1 MNAGDTAWVLVS
13 AGLVM
18 VMLPGLALFYGGLV
32 SSRTVLVMLQ
42 QNIFP
47 LGLISILWVLAGFS
61 LAFGPD
67 AGGGVIGNL
76 TAFGLH
82 GLAQG
87 TPGGMHVV
95 VPGLAIPGL
104 AFVVYMMMFAIITPA
119 LITGAT
125 ADRLKFAGYAVVI
138 GVWSLV
144 VYAPVAHWL
153 FSPSGWLAR
162 RGAEDWAG
170 GLVVHGSAGAAVL
183 ALLLVIGRRQR
194 WPNAATRPHSIPLV
208 VLGAGLLWFGWFGF
222 NGADGLRAD
231 NVAAQAVINTQVA
244 AAAAML
250 AWLLRERFT
259 DGHATV
265 LGAVTGAVAGLAAI
279 TPCAGF
285 VDTYAAIIIGWLAG
299 LICNLALRLKSL
311 LRLDDALDVIAVH
324 FVGGVLGTFLLG
336 FFGDKSINS
345 IGANGLFYGGG
356 GHLLGEQVLA
366 IVVVVAYS
374 FCLTWIIAVTVQKTI
389 GLRVLPADESDLDQV
404 QEALSAYAL
413 DRPASLRQAADQAV
427 RPLIPAV
434 PATGEMKLISALVD
448 HEDADELRRLLVE
461 AGAVQIV
468 LSEASLYTKAPHT
481 EMLRG
486 QRRVVEFE
494 PRLRLEVTAAPSDVP
509 RVVQA
514 IKRIAGV
521 GTYLQVIDAR
531 FPEAVDGSQTPR
543 ARELAG
549 SGRSELL
556 CVASGNSGDPHGRA
570 AGIGAPSTCRRTRFQ
585 NARTFALTG
594 SVSIPSTL

>member
-18 VMLPGLALFYGGLV
+18 VMLPGLAFFYGGQV
-32 SSRTVLVMLQ
+32 SSRNVLVMLQ
-42 QNIFP
+42 QNIVP
-47 LGLISILWVLAGFS
+47 LGLISVLWVLAGFS

-76 TAFGLH
+76 AAFGLRD
-82 GLAQG
+82 LAQG
-87 TPGGMHVV
+87 PPAGMHAV

-104 AFVVYMMMFAIITPA
+104 AFVAYMMMFAIITPA

-125 ADRLKFAGYAVVI
+125 ADRLRFAGYAVVI

-162 RGAEDWAG
+162 RGAQDWAG
-170 GLVVHGSAGAAVL
+170 GLVVHGSAGAAAL
-183 ALLLVIGRRQR
+183 ALLLVIGRRRR
-194 WPNAATRPHSIPLV
+194 WPDAATRPHSIPLV

-231 NVAAQAVINTQVA
+231 SVAAQAVINTQVA

-250 AWLLRERFT
+250 LWLLAERVT

-279 TPCAGF
+279 TPCAGY
-285 VDTYAAIIIGWLAG
+285 VDTYAALVIGGLAG
-299 LICNLALRLKSL
+299 LICHLALGLKL
-311 LRLDDALDVIAVH
+311 FLRLDDALDVIAVH
-324 FVGGVLGTFLLG
+324 LVGGVLGTFLLG
-336 FFGDKSINS
+336 FFGDKTVNP

-366 IVVVVAYS
+366 IVVVLAFS
-374 FCLTWIIAVTVQKTI
+374 FCLTWIIAVTVAKTI
-389 GLRVLPADESDLDQV
+389 GLRVSPADENDLDQV
-404 QEALSAYAL
+404 QEGLSAYAL
-413 DRPASLRQAADQAV
+413 GRPAGVLQAAGRAAC
-427 RPLIPAV
+427 PLTPAV
-434 PATGEMKLISALVD
+434 PATGAMKLITALVD
-448 HEDADELRRLLVE
+448 HEDADELRRLLLG
-461 AGAVQIV
+461 AGASQIV
-468 LSEASLYTKAPHT
+468 LSEASLFTQAPRT
-481 EMLRG
+481 EVFRG

-494 PRLRLEVTAAPSDVP
+494 PRLRLEVTAAESDVT

-514 IKRIAGV
+514 IQRIAGP

-531 FPEAVDGSQTPR
+531 LPQAIAGSQTPR
-543 ARELAG
+543 
-549 SGRSELL
+549 
-556 CVASGNSGDPHGRA
+556 
-570 AGIGAPSTCRRTRFQ
+570 T
-585 NARTFALTG
+585 
-594 SVSIPSTL
+594 

>member
-18 VMLPGLALFYGGLV
+18 VMVPGLALFYGGQV
-32 SSRTVLVMLQ
+32 SSRNVLVMLQ

-76 TAFGLH
+76 AAFGLRD
-82 GLAQG
+82 LAQG
-87 TPGGMHVV
+87 PPDGMHVV

-104 AFVVYMMMFAIITPA
+104 AFVAYMMMFAIITPA

-153 FSPSGWLAR
+153 FSPSGWLAK
-162 RGAEDWAG
+162 RGAQDWAG

-183 ALLLVIGRRQR
+183 ALLLVIGRRRR
-194 WPNAATRPHSIPLV
+194 WPDAATRPHSIPLV

-222 NGADGLRAD
+222 NGADGLRAND
-231 NVAAQAVINTQVA
+231 VAAQAVINTQIA

-250 AWLLRERFT
+250 VWLLTEYFT

-265 LGAVTGAVAGLAAI
+265 LGAVTGAVAGLATI
-279 TPCAGF
+279 TPCAGY
-285 VDTYAAIIIGWLAG
+285 VDTYAAIIIGGLAG
-299 LICNLALRLKSL
+299 LICHLALRLKL
-311 LRLDDALDVIAVH
+311 FFRLDDALDVIAVH
-324 FVGGVLGTFLLG
+324 LVGGVLGTFLLG
-336 FFGDKSINS
+336 FFGDKSVNA

-356 GHLLGEQVLA
+356 GHLLGEQLLA
-366 IVVVVAYS
+366 IVVVIAFS
-374 FCLTWIIAVTVQKTI
+374 FCLTWIIAVTVAKTI
-389 GLRVLPADESDLDQV
+389 GLRVLPADESHLDQV

-413 DRPASLRQAADQAV
+413 GRPAGVRQAADQAV
-427 RPLIPAV
+427 RPPTQAV

-448 HEDADELRRLLVE
+448 HEDADVLRCLLVE
-461 AGAVQIV
+461 SGAVQIV
-468 LSEASLYTKAPHT
+468 LSEASLYTKTPHT
-481 EMLRG
+481 EMFRG

-494 PRLRLEVTAAPSDVP
+494 PRLRLEVTAAESDVP

-514 IKRIAGV
+514 IQGIAGA

-531 FPEAVDGSQTPR
+531 LPAAVGGSQTPR
-543 ARELAG
+543 
-549 SGRSELL
+549 
-556 CVASGNSGDPHGRA
+556 
-570 AGIGAPSTCRRTRFQ
+570 T
-585 NARTFALTG
+585 
-594 SVSIPSTL
+594 

>member
-13 AGLVM
+13 AGLVLVM
-18 VMLPGLALFYGGLV
+18 VPGLALFYGGLV
-32 SSRTVLVMLQ
+32 SSRNVLVMLQ

-76 TAFGLH
+76 AAFGLRD
-82 GLAQG
+82 LAG
-87 TPGGMHVV
+87 GRPAGMHVV
-95 VPGLAIPGL
+95 VPGLAVPGL
-104 AFVVYMMMFAIITPA
+104 AFVAYMMMFAIITPA

-125 ADRLKFAGYAVVI
+125 ADRLKFAGYAVVL
-138 GVWSLV
+138 GLWSLI

-162 RGAEDWAG
+162 RGAQDWAG

-183 ALLLVIGRRQR
+183 ALLLVIGRRRR

-222 NGADGLRAD
+222 NGADGLRA
-231 NVAAQAVINTQVA
+231 NSVAAQAVINTQVA

-250 AWLLRERFT
+250 VWLLRERFT

-265 LGAVTGAVAGLAAI
+265 LGAVTGAVAGLATI
-279 TPCAGF
+279 TPCAGY
-285 VDTYAAIIIGWLAG
+285 VDTYAAIIIGGLAG
-299 LICNLALRLKSL
+299 LICHLALRLKRV

-336 FFGDKSINS
+336 FFGDKTINS

-356 GHLLGEQVLA
+356 GHLLREQVLA
-366 IVVVVAYS
+366 IVVVVAFS
-374 FCLTWIIAVTVQKTI
+374 FSLTWVIAAAVAKTI
-389 GLRVLPADESDLDQV
+389 GLRVLPTYENNLDQV
-404 QEALSAYAL
+404 QEGLSAYAL
-413 DRPASLRQAADQAV
+413 GRPAGVMQPTDLAA
-427 RPLIPAV
+427 PPAIRT
-434 PATGEMKLISALVD
+434 AQGGGEMKLIRALVD

-468 LSEASLYTKAPHT
+468 LSEASLYTQASRT
-481 EMLRG
+481 EVFRG

-494 PRLRLEVTAAPSDVP
+494 PRLRLEVTAEEPDVQ
-509 RVVQA
+509 RVVAVIQQIPGA
-514 IKRIAGV
+514 S
-521 GTYLQVIDAR
+521 TYLQVIDAR
-531 FPEAVDGSQTPR
+531 LTAAVG
-543 ARELAG
+543 
-549 SGRSELL
+549 
-556 CVASGNSGDPHGRA
+556 A
-570 AGIGAPSTCRRTRFQ
+570 AGGGQARRT
-585 NARTFALTG
+585 
-594 SVSIPSTL
+594 

>member
-13 AGLVM
+13 AGLVLVM
-18 VMLPGLALFYGGLV
+18 VPGLALFYGGQV
-32 SSRTVLVMLQ
+32 SSRNVLVMLQ

-47 LGLISILWVLAGFS
+47 LGLISILWVVAGFS

-67 AGGGVIGNL
+67 AGGGMIGNL
-76 TAFGLH
+76 AAFGLRD
-82 GLAQG
+82 LAQG
-87 TPGGMHVV
+87 PPAGMHVAV
-95 VPGLAIPGL
+95 SGLAVPGL
-104 AFVVYMMMFAIITPA
+104 AFVAYMMMFAIITPA

-162 RGAEDWAG
+162 RGAQDWAG

-183 ALLLVIGRRQR
+183 ALLLVIGRRRR
-194 WPNAATRPHSIPLV
+194 WPNAATRPHSIPMV

-222 NGADGLRAD
+222 NGGDGLRA
-231 NVAAQAVINTQVA
+231 NGIAAQAVINTQVA

-250 AWLLRERFT
+250 VWLLVERYC

-265 LGAVTGAVAGLAAI
+265 LGAVTGAVAGLATI

-285 VDTYAAIIIGWLAG
+285 VDTYAAIIIGGLAG
-299 LICNLALRLKSL
+299 LICHLALRLKFF

-324 FVGGVLGTFLLG
+324 FIGGVLGTFLLG
-336 FFGDKSINS
+336 FFGDKSVNS

-366 IVVVVAYS
+366 IVVVVAFS
-374 FCLTWIIAVTVQKTI
+374 FCLTWIIAIAVARTI
-389 GLRVLPADESDLDQV
+389 GLRVLPADESDLDQA

-413 DRPASLRQAADQAV
+413 GRPASVMQDAGRAV
-427 RPLIPAV
+427 GPLMPAV
-434 PATGEMKLISALVD
+434 PAGGEMTLISALVD

-468 LSEASLYTKAPHT
+468 LSEASLFTQAPHT
-481 EMLRG
+481 EVFRG

-494 PRLRLEVTAAPSDVP
+494 PRLRVEVTAAESDVA
-509 RVVQA
+509 RVVRA
-514 IKRIAGV
+514 IQRIPGAGTSV
-521 GTYLQVIDAR
+521 QVIDAR
-531 FPEAVDGSQTPR
+531 LPEAAGASRTPR
-543 ARELAG
+543 
-549 SGRSELL
+549 
-556 CVASGNSGDPHGRA
+556 
-570 AGIGAPSTCRRTRFQ
+570 T
-585 NARTFALTG
+585 
-594 SVSIPSTL
+594 